1 MKTIITIIILFFTT
15 ISISFGQDTNNTT
28 RSFESVL
35 LPYVEK
41 TLKGL
46 EKGVEYASEEIPI
59 VLEQYILYTAVTSW
73 LYVLLGIIVFIVGI
87 KLGLHFWKKDWDG
100 EEKPAAIFTMII
112 GVIGG
117 IALFFTSIAI
127 AIKSTFFP
135 KLFLVEKFIQLM

>member
-15 ISISFGQDTNNTT
+15 ISFGQDANNTT
-28 RSFESVL
+28 QSFESVL

-73 LYVLLGIIVFIVGI
+73 LYVLLGIIVFIAGI

-100 EEKPAAIFTMII
+100 GEMPASVFTII
-112 GVIGG
+112 LSVIGG
-117 IALFFTSIAI
+117 FSLFFNYIEI
-127 AIKSTFFP
+127 AIKSSFFP
-135 KLFLVEKFIQLM
+135 KLFLVEKFIQLI